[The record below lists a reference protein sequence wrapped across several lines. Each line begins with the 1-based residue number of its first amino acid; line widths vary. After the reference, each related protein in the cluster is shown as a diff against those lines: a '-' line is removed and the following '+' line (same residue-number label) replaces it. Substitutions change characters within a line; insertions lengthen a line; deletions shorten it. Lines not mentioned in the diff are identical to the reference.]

1 MSAEKAHRGKHAKPD
16 ARHGMDKPTGI
27 ITGEN
32 TDAGAQYSP
41 TRATSTTHHESESHA
56 ESSKE
61 ELPSRKTSHNSFPAS
76 QPRSTEQRRENEQHS
91 ADYNLYDDPDSGK
104 QIITFSKDDP
114 ENPYNW
120 SRGKKT
126 HVLLTCMALVLN
138 STIGSA
144 LPSGAS
150 QQIGEYFNITSQSLL
165 VLPVS
170 IYLIGYVLGP
180 LVSLYISLM
189 LFWRYFEQHACGYM

>member
-1 MSAEKAHRGKHAKPD
+1 
-16 ARHGMDKPTGI
+16 MDKPTGI
-27 ITGEN
+27 ITGDN
-32 TDAGAQYSP
+32 TDAGVQYSP
-41 TRATSTTHHESESHA
+41 GTATSTNNRESESHT

-61 ELPSRKTSHNSFPAS
+61 ELPSRKTSHNSFPTS
-76 QPRSTEQRRENEQHS
+76 RPTSTEQRRENEQPP
-91 ADYNLYDDPDSGK
+91 ANYNLYDDPDSGK
-104 QIITFSKDDP
+104 QIIAFSKDDP
-114 ENPYNW
+114 DSPYNW

-150 QQIGEYFNITSQSLL
+150 QQIGEYFHITSQSLL

-180 LVSLYISLM
+180 LVSICTNKSSVKLGM
-189 LFWRYFEQHACGYM
+189 AWND